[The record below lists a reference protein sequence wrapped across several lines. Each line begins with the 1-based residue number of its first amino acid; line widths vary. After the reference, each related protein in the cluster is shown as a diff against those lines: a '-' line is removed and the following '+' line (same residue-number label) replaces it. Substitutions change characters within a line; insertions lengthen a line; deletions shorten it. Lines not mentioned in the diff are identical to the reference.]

1 MSQHVAVIIISVAST
16 PTTTLI
22 YSSGSAEMY
31 LMMSWCYAAILS
43 RFARIN
49 RLLAVLYKFKLLSV
63 LIKGC
68 PAKPDSL
75 TSLSLKIED
84 SNRESYLSTVATYF
98 NLSREIWIGIRFNA
112 LRNPTLFVFLAQN
125 PLQKFSQHIF
135 IFPKKRNYNMQI
147 KLKHASSNQ
156 ESIE

>member
-16 PTTTLI
+16 PSTTLI

-31 LMMSWCYAAILS
+31 LMMSWCYDAILS

-75 TSLSLKIED
+75 TSLSLRIEG

-98 NLSREIWIGIRFNA
+98 NLSERFESVFD
-112 LRNPTLFVFLAQN
+112 LMLCETLHFLCFWLKTLFKSSAN
-125 PLQKFSQHIF
+125 TFSF
-135 IFPKKRNYNMQI
+135 FPKKETTTC
-147 KLKHASSNQ
+147 KSN
-156 ESIE
+156 